1 MIIFL
6 KHFFFKH
13 FVLGTWL
20 GSSIFTWL
28 SNVLYAPNAIIYH
41 YSVKLDD
48 CRKIKGFRR
57 TIFRLAEMHCG
68 KCRVKVDGIQI
79 EGNSLH
85 VSLVFGQEFQAE
97 QFQSS
102 LINFV
107 ENTGFRKRKR
117 EDRSILGAIVA
128 IRSYSTS
135 LQRVF
140 ESDYSHDP
148 DIEGTENSPPDN
160 ISELESSMI
169 TSTEAVELTYEVRLQ
184 MIEKTDTI
192 LLLNQTPEKCHLHS
206 SKILEHKNNRNNW
219 IYLSRAMHHQFDGI
233 DTPFKNCPSFVIHY
247 VSHDSSFVDCLINDR
262 GDIQA
267 RHRTVVHVYFRTR
280 EFFNAFVVYLK
291 DGGQQ
296 VAPST
301 YQMDLFFLDGEQAK
315 FHLDH
320 KEAETRRIWTEKCLT
335 LV

>member
-1 MIIFL
+1 M
-6 KHFFFKH
+6 
-13 FVLGTWL
+13 
-20 GSSIFTWL
+20 
-28 SNVLYAPNAIIYH
+28 
-41 YSVKLDD
+41 
-48 CRKIKGFRR
+48 GFRR
-57 TIFRLAEMHCG
+57 TIFRLAEMRCA
-68 KCRVKVDGIQI
+68 KCRVEIDDIQI

-85 VSLVFGQEFQAE
+85 VSLVFGQESQAE

-102 LINFV
+102 LKNFV
-107 ENTGFRKRKR
+107 EKTGFRKRKR

-128 IRSYSTS
+128 IHSYSTS

-140 ESDYSHDP
+140 ESDYS
-148 DIEGTENSPPDN
+148 EGTENSPPDN
-160 ISELESSMI
+160 NSELESSKI
-169 TSTEAVELTYEVRLQ
+169 TSKEAVELTYEVRLQ

-192 LLLNQTPEKCHLHS
+192 FLLNQTPERCHLHS

-233 DTPFKNCPSFVIHY
+233 DTPIKNCPSFVIHY

-280 EFFNAFVVYLK
+280 EFFNAFVVYMK

>member
-1 MIIFL
+1 MAEASARIKISNPNAPLQPFQFENL
-6 KHFFFKH
+6 PTDRNASLWTRIETTYGLSLEELSALQNARCHQEKKWDFGEQF
-13 FVLGTWL
+13 L
-20 GSSIFTWL
+20 GSQKYTAL
-28 SNVLYAPNAIIYH
+28 NAEL
-41 YSVKLDD
+41 KLM
-48 CRKIKGFRR
+48 
-57 TIFRLAEMHCG
+57 E
-68 KCRVKVDGIQI
+68 
-79 EGNSLH
+79 S
-85 VSLVFGQEFQAE
+85 QAE

-102 LINFV
+102 LKNFV
-107 ENTGFRKRKR
+107 ERTGFRKRKR
-117 EDRSILGAIVA
+117 EDQSFLGAIVA

-160 ISELESSMI
+160 NSELESSKI
-169 TSTEAVELTYEVRLQ
+169 ASTEAVDLTYEVLLQ

-192 LLLNQTPEKCHLHS
+192 LLLNQTPERCHLHS
-206 SKILEHKNNRNNW
+206 SKILEHKKNRNNW

-233 DTPFKNCPSFVIHY
+233 DTPIKNCPSFVIHY

-267 RHRTVVHVYFRTR
+267 RHRTVVHVYFCTR